1 MSEELIWIVVALSA
15 VALLGLWR
23 RRSEQK
29 RQERQSQDFLNM
41 TLGVGW
47 EKRVEEFER
56 DTIEF
61 AQWQR
66 QELVRE
72 IQEQQRRDNVA
83 RLKSQGLIKDDPP
96 A

>member
-1 MSEELIWIVVALSA
+1 MEELIWIIIALSA

-23 RRSEQK
+23 RRVEKQ
-29 RQERQSQDFLNM
+29 RQERQAQDFLNM

-47 EKRVEEFER
+47 EKRVKEFER
-56 DTIEF
+56 DSVEI

-66 QELVRE
+66 QEMIRE
-72 IQEQQRRDNVA
+72 IQEQQRRDNIA